1 MYEYKFLWKTMYHF
15 LDFEKPISILE
26 GKIEELRNLSSSDG
40 INIGFEVNK
49 LEEQLEKE
57 LKKTYSKL
65 SPWEK
70 VKVARHPLRPHPSD
84 IIKKIFSNWQPLAGD
99 RNYAED
105 NAILGGLAKFEDSPC
120 VIIGIEK
127 GKTVDSR
134 IFHNFG
140 MVRPEGYRKAQ
151 RLINFA
157 NKFSLPVFTFIDTAG
172 AYPGK
177 GAEERGQAEA
187 IAKCIKTSLNS
198 TVPIISVITG
208 EGGSGGAVAL
218 ATGNKVIMLEH
229 SIYSVISPEG
239 CASILWRS
247 ADNNEQAANALKL
260 TAQDLIKLNV
270 IDEIIPEPIGAA
282 HRDHNSIMLSIQN
295 SLRSNLE
302 ELYKLKSDELISA
315 RKKRFINF

>member
-1 MYEYKFLWKTMYHF
+1 MYHF

-57 LKKTYSKL
+57 LKKTYSNL
-65 SPWEK
+65 SSWEK

-105 NAILGGLAKFEDSPC
+105 NAVLGGLAKFESSPC

-151 RLINFA
+151 RLIDLA

-247 ADNNEQAANALKL
+247 AEKNEQAANALKL
-260 TAQDLIKLNV
+260 TAQDLLKLNV

-282 HRDHNSIMLSIQN
+282 HRDHDTIMLSIQN

-302 ELYKLKSDELISA
+302 ELYKFNSEELISA